1 MHLTRGAG
9 LLFHPGINPT
19 IFSFCRPFS
28 TTQVKLADDADEVLA
43 KCRSL
48 RDALR
53 MKASSTG
60 GNNDDVS
67 DDEWGIDEEEAD
79 AKKEAARK
87 VDGSKTQQI
96 RLSDLKSGTT
106 ADGKAIVEVVEMNT
120 TQVMEGIENVAVKIA
135 KQVLAK
141 QVRWLLSDVHL

>member
-1 MHLTRGAG
+1 M
-9 LLFHPGINPT
+9 
-19 IFSFCRPFS
+19 
-28 TTQVKLADDADEVLA
+28 KLADDADEVLA

-60 GNNDDVS
+60 DNNDDVS

-141 QVRWLLSDVHL
+141 QVRWLLSDIHL

>member
-1 MHLTRGAG
+1 
-9 LLFHPGINPT
+9 
-19 IFSFCRPFS
+19 
-28 TTQVKLADDADEVLA
+28 VKLADDADEVLA

-53 MKASSTG
+53 MKASLTG
-60 GNNDDVS
+60 DNDDDVS